1 MSITRTPGSIKLLKV
16 ILKRLEAEKPVM
28 IIAEGHPAPEAT
40 VQAVAEI
47 KKPLSEILTLFE

>member
-1 MSITRTPGSIKLLKV
+1 
-16 ILKRLEAEKPVM
+16 M